1 MEFNTLHEFYLHSK
15 GITYLLMGGILI
27 GAVLWWQFLMGEK
40 KLIENPHRNSEGHDH
55 GGR

>member
-55 GGR
+55 GGH